1 MRGSVAIGTKKA
13 MASRTVVAIRRVIKD
28 AVGHFVTDDGWAIA
42 SHVALTA
49 LMALFPFLIF
59 VAAVAAS
66 MLGSAQLAEEVA
78 EILLETMP
86 ARIAQVLSQEIHSVL
101 TVPRGDLMTVGILLA
116 IWFASNGVEALRTA
130 LNRAYRIK
138 EERSIF
144 FLRAQSILFVLIGA
158 AGMLALAFLVVLAPL
173 VWTTALKWAPWLQP
187 LTGSFT
193 IVRLLAATFILL
205 IGLFVSHGFLPA
217 GRRPIVQLWPGIVA
231 TLVLWL
237 IAGSMFAAYLES
249 FANYVSTY
257 AGLAGVM
264 TALVFLYLV
273 AALFILG
280 AELNAAI
287 LRFRAARAQ
296 VKRGEG

>member
-1 MRGSVAIGTKKA
+1 
-13 MASRTVVAIRRVIKD
+13 MASGIFGSARRVIGD
-28 AVGHFVTDDGWAIA
+28 AIGHFITDDGWAIA
-42 SHVALTA
+42 SHVAMTA

-66 MLGSAQLAEEVA
+66 MLGSAELAEEVA
-78 EILLETMP
+78 QILLETMP
-86 ARIAQVLSQEIHSVL
+86 ERIANVLSREIHTVL

-116 IWFASNGVEALRTA
+116 VWFASNGVEALRTA
-130 LNRAYRIK
+130 LNRAYRTK
-138 EERSIF
+138 ESRSVF
-144 FLRAQSILFVLIGA
+144 LLRAQSILFVVLGA
-158 AGMLALAFLVVLAPL
+158 ASLLALAFLVVLAPL

-187 LTGSFT
+187 LTGSFNT
-193 IVRLLAATFILL
+193 VRILAASFILL
-205 IGLFVSHGFLPA
+205 IGLFVSHGFLPD
-217 GRRPIVQLWPGIVA
+217 GRRSIIQLWPGILA

-237 IAGSMFAAYLES
+237 VAGSIFAAYLES

-264 TALVFLYLV
+264 TALIFLYLV

-287 LRFRAARAQ
+287 LGLKADAAPSGGTSR
-296 VKRGEG
+296 